1 MYFVNRQM
9 REAESGVARIAAG
22 RLIDGNLKLA
32 KPYGDVETT
41 AKHSLKAARIIR
53 SVGQPSSRI
62 NEILAYILKRKQTAY
77 DWKAFFGAAH
87 SHAERMTIFLKRNR
101 ESNIDAFLVQ
111 LDSWCDEVF
120 SHIYSRR
127 SEEHTSELQSLMRI
141 SYAVFCLKTKKQNKY

>member
-1 MYFVNRQM
+1 M
-9 REAESGVARIAAG
+9 RDAESEVARIAAG

-101 ESNIDAFLVQ
+101 ESNI
-111 LDSWCDEVF
+111 
-120 SHIYSRR
+120 R

-141 SYAVFCLKTKKQNKY
+141 SYAVFCLTKKNKH

>member
-1 MYFVNRQM
+1 MPAYEMRISDWSSDVCSSDLTYADFVNRQM
-9 REAESGVARIAAG
+9 RDAESEVARIAAG
-22 RLIDGNLKLA
+22 GLIDGNLKLA

-87 SHAERMTIFLKRNR
+87 SHAERMTIFLKRNC
-101 ESNIDAFLVQ
+101 ESNIDAFLEIGRASCRERVCQ
-111 LDSWCDEVF
+111 
-120 SHIYSRR
+120 YG
-127 SEEHTSELQSLMRI
+127 
-141 SYAVFCLKTKKQNKY
+141 